1 MITRAIRREELLQ
14 LVQLSDTTIYHME
27 KSGEFP
33 KRFALTSRCVAWD
46 YDEVVAWLQAKKDE
60 ARQTTQIPDVT
71 RRKRRPIRPQK

>member
-46 YDEVVAWLQAKKDE
+46 YDEVVA
-60 ARQTTQIPDVT
+60 
-71 RRKRRPIRPQK
+71 